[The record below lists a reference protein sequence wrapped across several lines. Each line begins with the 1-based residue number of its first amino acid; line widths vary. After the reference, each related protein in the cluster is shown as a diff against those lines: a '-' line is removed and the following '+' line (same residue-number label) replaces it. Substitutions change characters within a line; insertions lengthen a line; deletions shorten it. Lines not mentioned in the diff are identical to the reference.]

1 MGTLVIVESPA
12 KARTISQLLGRGYT
26 VKASIGH
33 VRDLPKSQFGVDV
46 EKGFTP
52 HYITIRGKGKLLQE
66 LKESARKADRVLLAT
81 DPDREGEAISWHLA
95 EILKLDTT
103 EPNRIQ
109 FHEITREAVKKAL
122 QSPRPLDE
130 RLIDAY
136 QARRVLDRIVGYK
149 LSPLLWSKVRAGL
162 SAGRV
167 QSVALRLICDREQEI
182 AEFVPEEYWSITGTF
197 ALPAGPSGA
206 SASRFVA
213 KLIQRAGKKIHIPDE
228 ATAKAI
234 LAELKDARYTVAQV
248 KRGQRRRNPAP
259 PFITS
264 TLQQEASRK
273 LGFSARKTMSIA
285 QQLYEGLDV
294 GPEGTVGLITYM
306 RTDAT
311 RVAEEA
317 QREAQRFID
326 EHFGREFRPDQPP
339 RYRSREGAQA
349 AHEAIRPTS
358 VYRTPEM
365 VKPYLRRDQYLLYQL
380 IWERFVASQM
390 APAVLDTLTVDVAA
404 GEYLF
409 RATGSSIRFAGFM
422 TLYTEGV
429 DEEQPAKE
437 TQPRDGDDGDGVEQQ
452 LSGDFEPGQSV
463 VAVQL
468 EPKQHFTQPPPR
480 YTEAM
485 LVKTLEEKG
494 IGRPSTYA
502 QIIDTIVRRGYVTL
516 KERRFHPTELGRLV
530 VDLLKEHFPQ
540 IIDVEFTARMEEALD
555 RIEEG
560 HVNWV
565 NVVRDFYGP
574 FSEALSRA
582 EAEMREVE
590 MADEVTDE
598 VCEQCGRNL
607 VVKWGRFG
615 KFLACPGYPE
625 CKYTRP
631 LLNEIG
637 VTCPECR
644 EGQVVERRSRR
655 GRVFYGCSRY
665 PDCRFTSWQ
674 RPSPYPCPRCGH
686 YMVEQRRGGEAVRV
700 TCTNKECGFS
710 GRPDEAAL
718 AAPGRV

>member
-12 KARTISQLLGRGYT
+12 KARTIGKFLGRGYT
-26 VKASIGH
+26 VKASVGH

-46 EKGFTP
+46 ENDFAP
-52 HYITIRGKGKLLQE
+52 RYITIRGKGKILQE
-66 LKESARKADRVLLAT
+66 LREHARKADRVLLAT

-95 EILKLDTT
+95 EALKLDPE

-122 QSPRPLDE
+122 KSPRPLDG

-167 QSVALRLICDREQEI
+167 QSVAVRLICDREREI
-182 AEFVPEEYWSITGTF
+182 EAFVPEEYWSITGTF
-197 ALPAGPSGA
+197 AAPARNGQPPV
-206 SASRFVA
+206 RFVA
-213 KLIQRAGKKIHIPDE
+213 KLIQQGGKKVHIPDE
-228 ATAKAI
+228 AAARTV
-234 LAELKDARYTVAQV
+234 LAELSDAPFRISQV

-264 TLQQEASRK
+264 TLQQEASRR
-273 LGFSARKTMSIA
+273 LGFSARKTMSLA

-311 RVAEEA
+311 RVAAEA
-317 QREAQRFID
+317 QQEAQRFID
-326 EHFGREFRPDQPP
+326 ERFGADFRPAQPP
-339 RYRSREGAQA
+339 RYRSRAGAQA

-365 VKPYLRRDQYLLYQL
+365 VKPYLRRDQYRLYRL

-390 APAVLDTLTVDVAA
+390 APAVLDTVTVDVEANS
-404 GEYLF
+404 YLF
-409 RATGSSIRFAGFM
+409 RATGSSVRFPGFM
-422 TLYTEGV
+422 IVYTESA
-429 DEEQPAKE
+429 DEDARDKRAE
-437 TQPRDGDDGDGVEQQ
+437 TGPEGGDGEDQQ
-452 LSGDFEPGQSV
+452 LAGDFVPGQAVDV
-463 VAVQL
+463 VEL

-480 YTEAM
+480 FTEAM
-485 LVKTLEEKG
+485 LVKTLEEQG

-516 KERRFHPTELGRLV
+516 EDRRFRPTELGFII
-530 VDLLKEHFPQ
+530 VDLLKEHFAPV
-540 IIDVEFTARMEEALD
+540 IDVEFTARMEEALD

-560 HVNWV
+560 EVHWV
-565 NVVRDFYGP
+565 QVVREFYEP
-574 FSEALSRA
+574 FSAALARA
-582 EAEMREVE
+582 QKEMQEVE
-590 MADEVTDE
+590 LADEVTDE
-598 VCEQCGRNL
+598 VCPQCGRNL
-607 VVKWGRFG
+607 VIKWGRFG

-625 CKYTRP
+625 CKYTQP
-631 LLNEIG
+631 LLQDTG
-637 VTCPECR
+637 VACPVCR
-644 EGQVVERRSRR
+644 EGQVVERRSRK
-655 GRVFYGCSRY
+655 GRLFYGCSRY

-674 RPSPYPCPRCGH
+674 RPSPYSCPRCGH
-686 YMVEQRRGGEAVRV
+686 YMVEQRRGGEVVKV
-700 TCTNKECGFS
+700 TCANKECGFS
-710 GRPDEAAL
+710 GRPEAVAV

>member
-12 KARTISQLLGRGYT
+12 KARTISKFLGRGYT

-46 EKGFTP
+46 SSDFAP
-52 HYITIRGKGKLLQE
+52 RYITIRGKGKLLQE
-66 LKESARKADRVLLAT
+66 LRESARKADRVLLAT

-95 EILKLDTT
+95 EILKLDRNAA
-103 EPNRIQ
+103 NRIQ
-109 FHEITREAVKKAL
+109 FHEITRDAVKKAL
-122 QSPRPLDE
+122 KSPRPLDE

-167 QSVALRLICDREQEI
+167 QSVALRLICDREREI
-182 AEFVPEEYWSITGTF
+182 AAFVPEEYWSITGTF
-197 ALPAGPSGA
+197 VVPEAARGKSDA
-206 SASRFVA
+206 RFVA
-213 KLIQRAGKKIHIPDE
+213 KLIQRAGKKVHIPDE
-228 ATAKAI
+228 AAAKAI
-234 LAELKDARYTVAQV
+234 LEELAGAAYTIAQV

-317 QREAQRFID
+317 QREAQQFID
-326 EHFGREFRPDQPP
+326 AEYGRAFRPDEPP
-339 RYRSREGAQA
+339 RYRSRAGAQA

-358 VYRTPEM
+358 VYRTPDK
-365 VKPYLRRDQYLLYQL
+365 VKPYLRRDQYRLYRL

-390 APAVLDTLTVDVAA
+390 SPAVLDTLTVDVAA
-404 GEYLF
+404 GQWLF
-409 RATGSSIRFAGFM
+409 RATGSMVRFAGFM
-422 TLYTEGV
+422 TVYTEGV
-429 DEEQPAKE
+429 DDEGTAKDA
-437 TQPRDGDDGDGVEQQ
+437 PRAGADEDGAEQQ
-452 LSGDFEPGQSV
+452 LSGDFEAGQS
-463 VAVQL
+463 ARAL
-468 EPKQHFTQPPPR
+468 RLDPKQHFTQPPPR

-502 QIIDTIVRRGYVTL
+502 QIIDTIVRRGYVTV
-516 KERRFHPTELGRLV
+516 KERRFYPTELGSLI
-530 VDLLKEHFPQ
+530 VDLLKEHFPR
-540 IIDVEFTARMEEALD
+540 IIDVEFTARMEEELD

-560 HVNWV
+560 DVNWV
-565 NVVRDFYGP
+565 DVVRDFYGP
-574 FSEALSRA
+574 FSESLARA
-582 EAEMREVE
+582 QEEMREVE
-590 MADEVTDE
+590 VADEVTDE

-607 VVKWGRFG
+607 VIKWGRFG

-637 VTCPECR
+637 VTCPTCGQ
-644 EGQVVERRSRR
+644 GQVVERRSRR

-665 PDCRFTSWQ
+665 PECRFTSWQ
-674 RPSPYPCPRCGH
+674 RPSPLPCPRCGS
-686 YMVEQRRGGEAVRV
+686 YMVEQRRGGDVVKV
-700 TCTNKECGFS
+700 TCSNKECGFS
-710 GRPDEAAL
+710 GRPEAVAV
-718 AAPGRV
+718 AAQGRV